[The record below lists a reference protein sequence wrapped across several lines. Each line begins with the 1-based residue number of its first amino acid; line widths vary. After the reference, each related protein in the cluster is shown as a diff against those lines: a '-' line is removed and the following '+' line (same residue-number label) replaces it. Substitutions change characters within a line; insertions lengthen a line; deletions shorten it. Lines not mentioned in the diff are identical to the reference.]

1 VKERKNKRSMCNIG
15 KARTKMTKD
24 KRERMEGEKQIS

>member
-1 VKERKNKRSMCNIG
+1 MCNIG